1 MTARKAVT
9 RSSTFSQNRGERLK
23 DEVYRQ
29 MFRLEAGRPGAELD
43 LTIALLRAWL
53 ASDSDSGVSK
63 SREWLKKIC
72 PLCLLMIEARQ
83 QVSNSDQPCI
93 Q

>member
-43 LTIALLRAWL
+43 LTIALLRGWL

>member
-1 MTARKAVT
+1 MTVRKDTARS
-9 RSSTFSQNRGERLK
+9 RSPRRNHGEQLK

-43 LTIALLRAWL
+43 LTMALLRAWL
-53 ASDSDSGVSK
+53 ASNSDSGVSK
-63 SREWLKKIC
+63 LREWLKKIC
-72 PLCLLMIEARQ
+72 PICLLMIEARQ
-83 QVSNSDQPCI
+83 QASNCDQPCI

>member
-9 RSSTFSQNRGERLK
+9 RSSTFRRNRGERLK

-29 MFRLEAGRPGAELD
+29 MFRLEAGRPGAELE
-43 LTIALLRAWL
+43 LAITLLRGWL
-53 ASDSDSGVSK
+53 ASDSGPEVSK
-63 SREWLKKIC
+63 SCEWLKNIC
-72 PLCLLMIEARQ
+72 PVCLLMIEARQ
-83 QVSNSDQPCI
+83 QVSKSDQPCI

>member
-43 LTIALLRAWL
+43 LTIALLRGWL

-83 QVSNSDQPCI
+83 QASNSDQPCI